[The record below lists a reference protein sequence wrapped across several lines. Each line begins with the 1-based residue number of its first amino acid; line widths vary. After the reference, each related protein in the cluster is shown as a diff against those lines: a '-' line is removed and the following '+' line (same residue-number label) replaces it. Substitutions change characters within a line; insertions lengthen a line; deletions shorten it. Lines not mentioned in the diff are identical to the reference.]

1 MTYLQKNSINQFKL
15 GFGPM
20 SRDITEILARYTK
33 EQDYPLMIIASRNQV
48 DYNSGYVCNSKELVD
63 LVKEFNNPNLLICR
77 DHCGPYFG
85 DKDIGLPIEECIA
98 MCMETIKNDI
108 SSGFDLIH
116 IDVSRIKTNQLEYG
130 KDLIEYAISLNPNII
145 LEFGSENNTGIDV
158 SSSIGRIEEQL
169 VFLQQYKKNVKFF
182 VTQTGSLTKCG
193 QEGTFSL
200 VDNTNV
206 AKQIH
211 DAGFLFKEHNADYF
225 NKADLLDRRKAG
237 VDSLNIAPQL
247 GTIQTAVLKE
257 FSPVHLWDKFSDVV
271 YSANKWQR
279 WVTDPKHAT
288 KNQAVDISGHYCF
301 NSNEYKEIVNNID
314 NKEFKNTL
322 TKKITSLLNDYRVF
336 DHGKI

>member
-1 MTYLQKNSINQFKL
+1 
-15 GFGPM
+15 M
-20 SRDITEILARYTK
+20 SRDITKILARYTK
-33 EQDYPLMIIASRNQV
+33 EHTYPLMIIASRNQV
-48 DYNSGYVCNSKELVD
+48 DYNSGYVCTSKELVD
-63 LVKEFNNPNLLICR
+63 LVVEFDNPNLLICR
-77 DHCGPYFG
+77 DHCGPYFS
-85 DKDIGLPIEECIA
+85 DTDLGLTIEECIA
-98 MCMETIKNDI
+98 ECKETIKNDI
-108 SSGFDLIH
+108 SSGFNLIH
-116 IDVSRIKTNQLEYG
+116 IDVSKIKSNHLTYG
-130 KDLIEYAISLNPNII
+130 KDLIEYAISLNPNIM

-225 NKADLLDRRKAG
+225 NKDDLLDRRKAG

-279 WVTDPKHAT
+279 WVKDPKHAT
-288 KNQAVDISGHYCF
+288 KNQAVDVSGHYCF

-314 NKEFKNTL
+314 NQEFNNTL
-322 TKKITSLLNDYRVF
+322 TKKITSLINDYRVF

>member
-20 SRDITEILARYTK
+20 SQDITEILARYTK
-33 EQDYPLMIIASRNQV
+33 ENAYPLMIIASRNQA
-48 DYNSGYVCNSKELVD
+48 DYNSGYVCTSKELVD

-85 DKDIGLPIEECIA
+85 DKYIRLTIEECIA
-98 MCMETIKNDI
+98 MCKETIKNDI

-116 IDVSRIKTNQLEYG
+116 IDVSRIKSNHLTYG
-130 KDLIEYAISLNPNII
+130 KDLIEYAISLNPNIM

-225 NKADLLDRRKAG
+225 NKADLIDRRKAG

-247 GTIQTAVLKE
+247 GTIQTAILKE
-257 FSPVHLWDKFSDVV
+257 FSPVNLWNKFSDVV

-279 WVTDPKHAT
+279 WD
-288 KNQAVDISGHYCF
+288 DEISPSALPFSG
-301 NSNEYKEIVNNID
+301 S
-314 NKEFKNTL
+314 
-322 TKKITSLLNDYRVF
+322 SW
-336 DHGKI
+336 

>member
-1 MTYLQKNSINQFKL
+1 
-15 GFGPM
+15 M
-20 SRDITEILARYTK
+20 SRDIAKILARYSK
-33 EQDYPLMIIASRNQV
+33 EHNYPLMIIASRNQV
-48 DYNSGYVCNSKELVD
+48 DYNSGYVCTSKELVD
-63 LVKEFNNPNLLICR
+63 LVEEFDNPNLLICR
-77 DHCGPYFG
+77 DHCGPYFS
-85 DKDIGLPIEECIA
+85 DTDLGLTIEESIA
-98 MCMETIKNDI
+98 ECKETIKNDI
-108 SSGFDLIH
+108 SSGFNLIH
-116 IDVSRIKTNQLEYG
+116 IDVSRIKLNHLIYG
-130 KDLIEYAISLNPNII
+130 KDLIEYAISLNPNIM

-225 NKADLLDRRKAG
+225 SKADLLDRRKAG

-279 WVTDPKHAT
+279 WVKDPKHTT
-288 KNQAVDISGHYCF
+288 KNQAVDASGHYCF
-301 NSNEYKEIVNNID
+301 NSNEYNEIVNKID
-314 NKEFKNTL
+314 NQEFNNTL

>member
-20 SRDITEILARYTK
+20 SQDITEILARYTK
-33 EQDYPLMIIASRNQV
+33 EHAYPLMIIASRNQV
-48 DYNSGYVCNSKELVD
+48 DYNSGYVCTSKELVD
-63 LVKEFNNPNLLICR
+63 LVEEFDNPNLLICR

-116 IDVSRIKTNQLEYG
+116 IDVSRIKSNHLTYG
-130 KDLIEYAISLNPNII
+130 KDLIEYAISLNPNIM

-247 GTIQTAVLKE
+247 GTIQTAILKE
-257 FSPVHLWDKFSDVV
+257 FSPANLWNKFSNVV

-288 KNQAVDISGHYCF
+288 KNQAVDVSGHYCF

-314 NKEFKNTL
+314 KQEFNNVL

>member
-33 EQDYPLMIIASRNQV
+33 EHAYPLMIIASRNQV

-63 LVKEFNNPNLLICR
+63 LVKEFDNPNLLICR

-116 IDVSRIKTNQLEYG
+116 IDVSRIKSNHLTYG

>member
-1 MTYLQKNSINQFKL
+1 M
-15 GFGPM
+15 
-20 SRDITEILARYTK
+20 
-33 EQDYPLMIIASRNQV
+33 
-48 DYNSGYVCNSKELVD
+48 
-63 LVKEFNNPNLLICR
+63 
-77 DHCGPYFG
+77 
-85 DKDIGLPIEECIA
+85 
-98 MCMETIKNDI
+98 
-108 SSGFDLIH
+108 
-116 IDVSRIKTNQLEYG
+116 SRIKSNHLIHG
-130 KDLIEYAISLNPNII
+130 KELIEYAISLNPNIM
-145 LEFGSENNTGIDV
+145 LEFGSEDNTGIDV

-200 VDNTNV
+200 VDNTTV

-225 NKADLLDRRKAG
+225 NKNDLLNRRAAG

-247 GTIQTAVLKE
+247 GTIQTAILKE

-279 WVTDPKHAT
+279 WVTDPTHAT
-288 KNQAVDISGHYCF
+288 KSQAVDVSGHYCF
-301 NSNEYKEIVNNID
+301 NSNEYKEIINNID
-314 NKEFKNTL
+314 DQEFKTTL
-322 TKKITSLLNDYRVF
+322 AKRITSLLNDYRVF

>member
-33 EQDYPLMIIASRNQV
+33 EQAYPLMIIASRNQV
-48 DYNSGYVCNSKELVD
+48 DYNSGYVCTSKELVD
-63 LVKEFNNPNLLICR
+63 LVEEFNNPNLLICR

-85 DKDIGLPIEECIA
+85 DKDIGLTIEECIA
-98 MCMETIKNDI
+98 MCKETIKNDI

-116 IDVSRIKTNQLEYG
+116 VDVSRIKTNQLEYG
-130 KDLIEYAISLNPNII
+130 KHLIEYAISLNPDIMI
-145 LEFGSENNTGIDV
+145 EFGSENNTGIDV
-158 SSSIGRIEEQL
+158 SSSIGRIEGQL
-169 VFLQQYKKNVKFF
+169 EFLQQYKKNVKFF

-193 QEGTFSL
+193 QEGTFSIA
-200 VDNTNV
+200 DNTNV

-225 NKADLLDRRKAG
+225 NKDDLLDRRKAG

-247 GTIQTAVLKE
+247 GTIQTAILKE
-257 FSPVHLWDKFSDVV
+257 FSPGHLWDKFSDVV
-271 YSANKWQR
+271 YSSNKWQR
-279 WVTDPKHAT
+279 WVSDPTHTT
-288 KNQAVDISGHYCF
+288 KNQAVDVSGHYCF

-314 NKEFKNTL
+314 KQEFNNAL

-336 DHGKI
+336 DHGKV

>member
-20 SRDITEILARYTK
+20 SRDITKILARYTK
-33 EQDYPLMIIASRNQV
+33 EHTYPLMIIASRNQV
-48 DYNSGYVCNSKELVD
+48 DYNSGYVCTSKELVD
-63 LVKEFNNPNLLICR
+63 LVEEFDNPNLLICR

-116 IDVSRIKTNQLEYG
+116 IDVSRIKSNHLTYG
-130 KDLIEYAISLNPNII
+130 KDLIEYAISLNPNIM

-211 DAGFLFKEHNADYF
+211 DTGFLFKEHNADYF

-247 GTIQTAVLKE
+247 GTIQTAILKE
-257 FSPVHLWDKFSDVV
+257 FSPANLWNKFSNVV

-288 KNQAVDISGHYCF
+288 KNQAVDVSGHYCF

-314 NKEFKNTL
+314 KQEFNNVL